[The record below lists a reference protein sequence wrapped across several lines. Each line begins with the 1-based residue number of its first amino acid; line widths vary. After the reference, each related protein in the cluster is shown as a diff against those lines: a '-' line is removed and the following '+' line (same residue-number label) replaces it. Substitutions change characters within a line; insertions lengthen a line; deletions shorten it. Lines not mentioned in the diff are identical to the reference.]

1 MNAPQPAALPVGYGL
16 SPGPWEAGGVGGTS
30 GGGEGSSA
38 NTLSVNMGGAS
49 FNYDMGPD
57 TEHFANSAYDF
68 LGSSFSAD
76 SALLGSTIVG
86 SQNFLTGFAA
96 PIENFNTQVL
106 PSMFGTLS
114 AQNYSLGEQAVS
126 AESDVARASIASSAA
141 TAQEASSGGG
151 GCFITTATCEVV
163 GEADNGRTLT
173 TLRNFRDRY
182 CVPHNAKLVKLYYA
196 IAPEILTRIRARADA
211 REFLERIFTVFIM
224 PARDAIERGEDER
237 AFRIYTSM
245 LVNVAQ
251 EA

>member
-1 MNAPQPAALPVGYGL
+1 MAGINAPQPAPLPVGFGL
-16 SPGPWEAGGVGGTS
+16 SPGPWDAGGVGGTS
-30 GGGEGSSA
+30 GGGEGSGT
-38 NTLSVNMGGAS
+38 NTLSVNLGGAT

-57 TEHFANSAYDF
+57 TEHFANGAYNF
-68 LGSSFSAD
+68 LGSSFASD
-76 SALLGSTIVG
+76 SALLGGTIVG
-86 SQNFLTGFAA
+86 SQNFLTGLAM
-96 PIENFNTQVL
+96 PLEGFNTQVL
-106 PSMFGTLS
+106 PSMYGVLS

-151 GCFITTATCEVV
+151 GCFITTATVEVM
-163 GEADNGRTLT
+163 GERDDGHTLT
-173 TLRNFRDRY
+173 TLRGFRDRY
-182 CVPHNAKLVKLYYA
+182 VPRSFVQLYYA
-196 IAPEILTRIRARADA
+196 VAPEILTRIRARADA

-224 PARDAIERGEDER
+224 PARAAIEAGEDER